1 MPRVLPNCKSARAL
15 RNKDGSNATY
25 VMMTLVDSLRLTER
39 YEPIW
44 SPAMEC
50 GVVHVCIAVMD
61 YASFA
66 GYSFIQEFAPLRMQ
80 AAAHQS
86 AITTSYIVLL
96 LMMNESRNLTRL
108 TLPREHKGEKGRSS
122 HTASDPAWTEQRAQA
137 QTC

>member
-1 MPRVLPNCKSARAL
+1 MPRVLPNCKSARTL

-25 VMMTLVDSLRLTER
+25 VMMTLAESLPLTER

-50 GVVHVCIAVMD
+50 GVVHVCISVMD
-61 YASFA
+61 YAPFA

-108 TLPREHKGEKGRSS
+108 TLPREKRRE
-122 HTASDPAWTEQRAQA
+122 RAVIPHR
-137 QTC
+137 